1 MSKRVTWLLVGLM
14 GLSLI
19 GLIGVQYFWVKESY
33 NLKEQQ
39 FSQSVLRSLKSAKE
53 MVDNKMTLNSHDI
66 EHPIP

>member
-39 FSQSVLRSLKSAKE
+39 FSQSVLRSLKVLKRWLIT
-53 MVDNKMTLNSHDI
+53 K
-66 EHPIP
+66 